1 MEIAEGYSIPDM
13 RIYPELYDDI
23 KKLYG
28 KFGQGE
34 VDPETVA
41 QLWGHKSSK
50 SSQFRVTKLGCL
62 RAYGLI
68 DGRGKIRVSTLG
80 KNLTYP
86 QNEEELMTAIVETVK
101 KIPLWKW
108 LFDTFTSKGR
118 DVPTDT
124 LWMDLRQLVGEDKL
138 PPEDAKNKAE
148 LVRKAYF
155 EDLKYYKADFKPQNE
170 ETKLKPENIDKE
182 LSIPEGVIG
191 RVTVKDAGFIDVKDK
206 TTYEIAKA
214 YLKLFAEK
222 LGIKEK
228 D

>member
-1 MEIAEGYSIPDM
+1 MEIAEGWSIPDM
-13 RIYPELYDDI
+13 RLYPELYDDI

-28 KFGQGE
+28 KFGQSE
-34 VDPETVA
+34 VDLETIA

-50 SSQFRVTKLGCL
+50 SSQFRVIKLGCL
-62 RAYGLI
+62 RVYGLI
-68 DGRGKIRVSTLG
+68 EGRGKIRVSTLG

-86 QNEEELMTAIVETVK
+86 QNEEELMKAIAEAAK

-170 ETKLKPENIDKE
+170 GTKLKPDNVDSS

>member
-1 MEIAEGYSIPDM
+1 MEIAEGWSVPEM

-28 KFGQGE
+28 KFGQSE

-41 QLWGHKSSK
+41 QLWGHKSMK

-118 DVPTDT
+118 DVPTET
-124 LWMDLRQLVGEDKL
+124 LWMDLRQFVGEDKL
-138 PPEDAKNKAE
+138 TPEDAKNKAE
-148 LVRKAYF
+148 LIRKAYF
-155 EDLKYYKADFKPQNE
+155 EDLKYYKPEFKPQNG
-170 ETKLKPENIDKE
+170 DKHLPTDNVDSK
-182 LSIPEGVIG
+182 LSIPEGTLG
-191 RVTVKDAGFIDVKDK
+191 RVSVKDAGFIDVRDK
-206 TTYEIAKA
+206 ATYEIAKA

>member
-13 RIYPELYDDI
+13 RIYPELYDDV

-28 KFGQGE
+28 KFGQSE

-50 SSQFRVTKLGCL
+50 SSQFRVTKLGSL

-68 DGRGKIRVSTLG
+68 EGRGKIRVSTLG
-80 KNLTYP
+80 KSLTYP
-86 QNEEELMTAIVETVK
+86 QNDEELMKAIVETVK

-108 LFDTFTSKGR
+108 FFDKFTAKGK
-118 DVPTDT
+118 DIPTDT

-155 EDLKYYKADFKPQNE
+155 EDLKYYKADFKPQNGDE
-170 ETKLKPENIDKE
+170 HLPTDKVDSN
-182 LSIPEGVIG
+182 LSISEGTLG
-191 RVTVKDAGFIDVKDK
+191 RVSVKDAGFIDVKDK
-206 TTYEIAKA
+206 ATYEIAKA
-214 YLKLFAEK
+214 YLRLFAEK

>member
-1 MEIAEGYSIPDM
+1 MDIAEDWSIPDM
-13 RIYPELYDDI
+13 RIYPELYDDV

-34 VDPETVA
+34 VDQETVA
-41 QLWGHKSSK
+41 QLWGHKSAK

-68 DGRGKIRVSTLG
+68 EGRGRIRVSTLG

-86 QNEEELMTAIVETVK
+86 QNEEELMRAIVESIK

-138 PPEDAKNKAE
+138 PPEDAQNKAE
-148 LVRKAYF
+148 SMRKAYF

-170 ETKLKPENIDKE
+170 GKKLKPDNVDSS
-182 LSIPEGVIG
+182 LSIPEGVLG
-191 RVTVKDAGFIDVKDK
+191 RVSVKDAGFIDVKDK

-214 YLKLFAEK
+214 YLKLVAEK